1 MNRREFL
8 TQTRAA
14 RNQQLRHEA
23 GFVLALTL
31 AATLWV
37 VGVVLIAGWVA

>member
-8 TQTRAA
+8 TLTRRA
-14 RNQQLRHEA
+14 RNQQLRQDA

-31 AATLWV
+31 AVTLWV
-37 VGVVLIAGWVA
+37 VGVVLIAGWAA